1 VRTIRYWSDVG
12 LVPPAGR
19 SASGRRLYDAGCLA
33 RLELAATLRELGL
46 GLNEA
51 QRVMANKAAL
61 AEVAAMHVEALDVRI
76 RTLRLRRAVLAMVAR
91 RAADNEEMT
100 LMNKL
105 ARLSAAERTALIDDF
120 VAEVFDGVP
129 AQPGLA
135 AHMRMAPDL
144 PDDPTPEQ
152 VDAWVELAELVQD
165 RAFRQRIRQMAE
177 SGVAP
182 DSAEGARPPSPSDI
196 KGATGLVLTS
206 RARPRGPA
214 RPPGTG

>member
-1 VRTIRYWSDVG
+1 
-12 LVPPAGR
+12 
-19 SASGRRLYDAGCLA
+19 
-33 RLELAATLRELGL
+33 
-46 GLNEA
+46 
-51 QRVMANKAAL
+51 
-61 AEVAAMHVEALDVRI
+61 
-76 RTLRLRRAVLAMVAR
+76 MVAR

-120 VAEVFDGVP
+120 VTEVFDGVP

-177 SGVAP
+177 SGAQGAGGLPDSRGAPNEFVARMRELAGAAAERGVAP
-182 DSAEGARPPSPSDI
+182 DSAEGAAPAVAP
-196 KGATGLVLTS
+196 ATS
-206 RARPRGPA
+206 RAPRDWC
-214 RPPGTG
+214 